1 MTGGIAVIGRISL
14 DLLFGGIP
22 RLPGIGEEI
31 YSESFDL
38 QLGCSSFVYATVLK
52 RLGVPVKLGTF
63 LSAGM
68 RSQMAKMLLD
78 KELLNTY
85 INLYPTPEQNSPDP
99 IMISA
104 AMSTVHDRSFM
115 SYADNYADK
124 LVDDETIYRF
134 YHGAKIAPTI
144 HGYPE
149 VMQQIAKE
157 GTVLVH
163 DTWWHDDMSL
173 EREAAMLSIA
183 SVFSP
188 NDKEALF
195 LTKTDNIEDAL
206 RILATLV
213 KYPIITLGAKGSATI
228 VDNQVYYIHPRKEF
242 TCVDTTGA
250 GDNFLAGIM
259 YGLYHDWDILK
270 AMTVGNICGGHSTTQ
285 IGCCKASLNLA
296 QLKNYLQNTPN

>member
-1 MTGGIAVIGRISL
+1 MTSGIAVIGRISL

-22 RLPGIGEEI
+22 RLPGVGEEI
-31 YSESFDL
+31 YSENFDL

-52 RLGVPVKLGTF
+52 RLGVPVKFGTF

-68 RSQMAKMLLD
+68 RSQIAKKLLD
-78 KELLNTY
+78 KELAGNYT
-85 INLYPTPEQNSPDP
+85 NLYPAPEQDVPDP

-115 SYADNYADK
+115 SYADNYSDK
-124 LVDDETIYRF
+124 LVNDETIYRF

-157 GTVLVH
+157 GTLLVH

-173 EREAAMLSIA
+173 EKEAAMLNIA
-183 SVFSP
+183 TIFSP
-188 NDKEALF
+188 NDKEALY

-206 RILATLV
+206 KALAPLV
-213 KYPIITLGAKGSATI
+213 KHPIITLGAKGSATI
-228 VDNQVYYIHPRKEF
+228 INNQIHYIHPRQEF
-242 TCVDTTGA
+242 NCVDTTGA

-259 YGLYHDWDILK
+259 YGLYHERDILE
-270 AMTVGNICGGHSTTQ
+270 AMAIGNICGGHSTTE
-285 IGCCKASLNLA
+285 IGCCKAT
-296 QLKNYLQNTPN
+296 LKLSELENYLMN

>member
-1 MTGGIAVIGRISL
+1 MMDGIAVIGRISL
-14 DLLFGGIP
+14 DFLFGGVP

-52 RLGVPVKLGTF
+52 RLGVPVKFGTF

-68 RSQMAKMLLD
+68 RSQMAKILLD
-78 KELLNTY
+78 KELTDTY
-85 INLYPTPEQNSPDP
+85 VNLYPTPQQNTPDP

-115 SYADNYADK
+115 SYADNYSDK
-124 LVDDETIYRF
+124 LIDDETVYRF

-157 GTVLVH
+157 GTLLVH

-173 EREAAMLSIA
+173 EKESAMLNISTI
-183 SVFSP
+183 FSP
-188 NDKEALF
+188 NDKEAF
-195 LTKTDNIEDAL
+195 YLTKTDNIEDAL
-206 RILATLV
+206 KVLAQLV
-213 KYPIITLGAKGSATI
+213 KHPIITLGAKGSATI
-228 VDNQVYYIHPRKEF
+228 INNQVHYIHPRYAF
-242 TCVDTTGA
+242 NCVDTTGA

-259 YGLYHDWDILK
+259 YGLYNGWDILR
-270 AMTVGNICGGHSTTQ
+270 AMEIGNICGGNSTTQ
-285 IGCCKASLNLA
+285 IGCCKAVLGLE
-296 QLKNYLQNTPN
+296 QLKSYLRSESN